1 MAPLSSPGV
10 HRLST
15 SSQRQGRRRSE
26 YAAAM
31 AHSVLSRP
39 SRRASRRGAPSSA
52 AVSGTQW
59 HARNRHVSWKMGPRA
74 ARFPAPYA
82 CQQGQGLGL
91 PAGIRILNISSHIA
105 QWSAAMQSTDDIGV
119 SQCRFEKSHA

>member
-1 MAPLSSPGV
+1 MQLPHALVSFSSDAPVGA

-15 SSQRQGRRRSE
+15 SSQRQGSRRSE

-59 HARNRHVSWKMGPRA
+59 HARNRHVSWKMGPSA
-74 ARFPAPYA
+74 ARLPAPYA
-82 CQQGQGLGL
+82 C
-91 PAGIRILNISSHIA
+91 R
-105 QWSAAMQSTDDIGV
+105 
-119 SQCRFEKSHA
+119 

>member
-1 MAPLSSPGV
+1 MAPQGA

-15 SSQRQGRRRSE
+15 SSQRQGSRRSE

-59 HARNRHVSWKMGPRA
+59 HARNRHVSWKMGPSA

-82 CQQGQGLGL
+82 CRQSQGLGL
-91 PAGIRILNISSHIA
+91 PAGSRMLAISSQAA
-105 QWSAAMQSTDDIGV
+105 QRSAAMQCMGELG
-119 SQCRFEKSHA
+119 CRGAA